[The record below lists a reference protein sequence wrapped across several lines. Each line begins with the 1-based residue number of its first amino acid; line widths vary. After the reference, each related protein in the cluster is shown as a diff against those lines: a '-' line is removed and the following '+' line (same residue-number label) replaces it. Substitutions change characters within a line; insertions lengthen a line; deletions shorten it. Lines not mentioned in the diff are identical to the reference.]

1 MGPGRE
7 TATVRQLV
15 LVVVLVGAAFLGG
28 AFVNGPGLRWVQTQV
43 LGSLGL
49 SEGGEI
55 ASVDLKGSATPDRGG
70 DGIGPTKGST
80 EPVPGPVA
88 PMPSIIAESEKV
100 KPDPSISHPIPAT
113 ARDRR
118 SVPSA

>member
-1 MGPGRE
+1 M
-7 TATVRQLV
+7 RQLV

-49 SEGGEI
+49 EEGGEI
-55 ASVDLKGSATPDRGG
+55 AKVDLKGGT
-70 DGIGPTKGST
+70 GPEGAVERPGPGQAAG
-80 EPVPGPVA
+80 EPMRGPVA
-88 PMPSIIAESEKV
+88 PVPGLLADAGASKA
-100 KPDPSISHPIPAT
+100 D

-118 SVPSA
+118 PIRRGSGEGEAAPRAP